1 MFSRHPPTPRL
12 KEAMKILV
20 VEDERIIA
28 INLKESLESLGYKV
42 PAIAASGEK
51 AIDKATEFHPDLV
64 LMDIWLKGNIDGIE
78 AAQQIWERLKIPTI
92 YVTGHS
98 DQSTVERAKI
108 TAPFG
113 YILKPVKEQAL
124 YVAIETALQRYER
137 EQLLSAIL
145 KGIGDG
151 VIVTDKDCRV
161 QFLNHQAESLTGWQ
175 LADARDRE
183 LTEVFN
189 IIDEQTQQPVGDLI
203 KGVLEKDTI
212 IYLEERILLIPKQG
226 KAIPIADSIAPIKNN
241 DGAIAGAVLVFRD
254 ATQQRLAQEQNQAM
268 ERARQLEYDLVELQC
283 LDQFQKDGLGT
294 ISEELS
300 TPLSTIK
307 LAVRM
312 LETILDQQ
320 SLLSSQIRA
329 DSTTMARYWAILQ
342 QQCNPRLKLVNDL
355 LDMQRID
362 AQAYPLELTSIRFP
376 DWIYEHVAPFQA
388 WATFQQQ
395 RFSVDIA
402 PDLPP
407 LVSELSSLTRI
418 LTELLNNA
426 FRDTPAGE
434 EIAVTVRGE
443 CRDAP
448 WRVWGAGDVGAGFTD
463 NLWRQTDNLTKP
475 ALLES
480 DRGITSTLNSQ
491 FTVEIQVSNSGVE
504 IPPEERAKIFDP
516 FYRIPS
522 PYPWKP
528 GGTGLG
534 LTVVKKLVHR
544 LQGEIEVTSD
554 RDGTKFTI
562 FVPTL
567 QSQGMEVDHDHD
579 Q

>member
-1 MFSRHPPTPRL
+1 
-12 KEAMKILV
+12 MKILV

-161 QFLNHQAESLTGWQ
+161 QFLNHKAESLTGWQ

-189 IIDEQTQQPVGDLI
+189 IIDEQTQQPVGDVI
-203 KGVLEKDTI
+203 TGVLEKDTI

-283 LDQFQKDGLGT
+283 LDQFQNDGLGT
-294 ISEELS
+294 ISGELL

-329 DSTTMARYWAILQ
+329 DSTTMARYGAILQ
-342 QQCNPRLKLVNDL
+342 QQCNPKLKLVNDL

-426 FRDTPAGE
+426 FNYTPAGE

-448 WRVWGAGDVGAGFTD
+448 WRVWEAGDVGAGFTD

-480 DRGITSTLNSQ
+480 DRGIASTLNSHH
-491 FTVEIQVSNSGVE
+491 FTFAIQVSNSGVE
-504 IPPEERAKIFDP
+504 IPLEERAKIFDP
-516 FYRIPS
+516 FYRIPN

-554 RDGTKFTI
+554 RDGTRFTI